1 MSCTNLIPLVCCGDP
16 TIAILPCTPTV
27 DGVPNSSFV
36 NGNTYTTTDVLNG
49 TVCWEADNTYAGTIY
64 NYTYPAVFTTF
75 VTGSADCP
83 ACTFAHGGGC
93 IVVPLVFTNAVVQEC
108 EGGGFLNVDIPT
120 TTTAGQTFV
129 IGGSCYQFYAW
140 GGPGGTQYVATYDN
154 CATCL
159 VNYPEPSPTPTM
171 TPTPTQTSGAYTYY
185 VSDCCSGDRWK
196 IVSSTNLGWIGG
208 FGYISIGTPSSAKP
222 RVGCYELISPGEF
235 TTYIWQGGD
244 SASGFD
250 GSPGSASCPD
260 CFTVYGDVCPTPTP
274 TPTTTQTPTPTEPA
288 DIYLFQDCCF
298 GTQFRYQN
306 IPGSLNVGDVV
317 YISGGVGFNG
327 CAEVI
332 PYVAS
337 GVIYSSVGVTFL
349 AYFDCDACKTIN
361 PCATPTPTTTPT
373 QTPTPTQTQTPTNTA
388 TQTPTNTATQTPT
401 NTATQTPTNT
411 ATQTQTQTPTSS
423 QTPTPSN
430 TATPTQTPTNTGT
443 PTQTPT
449 PSSTGT
455 GPTANALFTKC
466 SDGSVFY
473 GLADVDTAFVGG
485 AYIYDGECYAFVE
498 FSGPGGPN
506 LGTPDFEDCTFCLIT
521 PTATPTPNPTP
532 TQTPTVS
539 STPSSCSYTDFC
551 FRTGFSTLSGYS
563 GNFTSAGSYN
573 SRTYYSGDGTT
584 TGYIFY
590 NGTNWCLSNTLGG
603 VCLLEGAPCY
613 SACPD
618 ISSNYFTTGL
628 CPTPTPSGINCN
640 TLDFVAYFDCD
651 YEPFIT
657 PTPSIGCDVVD
668 FSVTA
673 FPTTPT
679 PTPSTST
686 CVTGIDFSMSG
697 YTPVTPSPTLSPTI
711 SPSRTVDVGGQLTYR
726 FFDEQFTCTSTKV
739 LKDCQSDLE
748 FYVNDSLIFSG
759 TPISVGITFGAYLNG
774 DLFCLTYV
782 RDDNNISS
790 NSNVDSI
797 VQIYGNCTDCKFT
810 LTPTPSV
817 TASNTP
823 TPTHT
828 PTSTPSP
835 TPTYQVLVYVF
846 ESCNPNQFGVPA
858 NVIIQTQ
865 PTGFSIFSGQ
875 SFNYQGTCWNYVGSF
890 TSYSPEYNT
899 IITNYTGNYFNTPN
913 PTVYGSCESCIA
925 LSTPNVTSSPGLTPT
940 PSPVSLCISYVDNN
954 YLNNLPDSCGGYTRT
969 QNQVVITLLNN
980 GTPYPAPSTVTVT
993 FDLEITDCLGNSTA
1007 DFSVTI
1013 PAGQTTGS
1021 RVYDSSNCEN
1031 CPYTSLPDTVTKSIL
1046 GISSITPST
1055 ISEC

>member
-1 MSCTNLIPLVCCGDP
+1 MANYSIIPCSGGPAVVADFG
-16 TIAILPCTPTV
+16 AFTPTTGKV
-27 DGVPNSSFV
+27 YYLTFSFGITDGC
-36 NGNTYTTTDVLNG
+36 YT
-49 TVCWEADNTYAGTIY
+49 
-64 NYTYPAVFTTF
+64 
-75 VTGSADCP
+75 
-83 ACTFAHGGGC
+83 
-93 IVVPLVFTNAVVQEC
+93 
-108 EGGGFLNVDIPT
+108 
-120 TTTAGQTFV
+120 
-129 IGGSCYQFYAW
+129 
-140 GGPGGTQYVATYDN
+140 
-154 CATCL
+154 
-159 VNYPEPSPTPTM
+159 
-171 TPTPTQTSGAYTYY
+171 
-185 VSDCCSGDRWK
+185 
-196 IVSSTNLGWIGG
+196 IVSLSVGPIAGAVT
-208 FGYISIGTPSSAKP
+208 SMSSQYDD
-222 RVGCYELISPGEF
+222 CGEC
-235 TTYIWQGGD
+235 Q
-244 SASGFD
+244 
-250 GSPGSASCPD
+250 
-260 CFTVYGDVCPTPTP
+260 TVPTP
-274 TPTTTQTPTPTEPA
+274 TPTTTPTLTNTPTNTPTNTATNTPTQTGTGTPTPTNTASNTPTNTPTNTATNTPTQTGTGTLTPTNTASNTPTNTPTNTASNTPTPTNTSTNTPTQTPTNTASNTPTQTPTQTPTATPTSTLGATATQTPSQTETPTNTPTNTSSNTPTNTSTNTPTNTATNTPTNTASNTSTPTPTKTPTETPTTTPTQTQTPTPTEPG
-288 DIYLFQDCCF
+288 DIYLFQDCCSP
-298 GTQFRYQN
+298 TQFRYQN
-306 IPGSLNVGDVV
+306 IPGLLNVGDVV

-327 CAEVI
+327 CGEVI

-349 AYFDCDACKTIN
+349 GYFDCAACITIN
-361 PCATPTPTTTPT
+361 PCPTPTPTPTASQTPTNTAT
-373 QTPTPTQTQTPTNTA
+373 QTPTNTVTQTPTNTTTQTPTNTA

-401 NTATQTPTNT
+401 P
-411 ATQTQTQTPTSS
+411 TPTSF

-603 VCLLEGAPCY
+603 VCLLEGATCY

-618 ISSNYFTTGL
+618 ISSNYFTTGP

-651 YEPFIT
+651 YEPFLT

-686 CVTGIDFSMSG
+686 SVTGIDFSMSG

-759 TPISVGITFGAYLNG
+759 TPIAVGITFGAYLNG

-797 VQIYGNCTDCKFT
+797 VQIYGNCTDCTFT

-1055 ISEC
+1055 ITEC